1 MININKVINEIYA
14 IKEQC
19 MSNLYKKDTIVIV
32 GGFSSGNHIAPLF
45 SGLGFNCVHVCTEEN
60 ESHPLLK
67 PTFNSGN
74 YSENYVL
81 TSEDE
86 ADYFVRKMSHH
97 SVRAVIAGCEPCVE
111 FADKLSEKFDTP
123 RNDFSLSQA
132 RRSKFLMHETLHKN
146 GLKSARQI
154 LTSSV
159 DEIINFYKMIEGQI
173 VLKPEA
179 SSNTDGVF
187 YCNSEHQIPEIV
199 EKIIGVRN
207 YLGIVNSKVLVQ
219 EYLSGK
225 QYLVNTISSNGYHY
239 VCDTWCETRYNDEAP
254 SNDSH
259 ADFVTM
265 NSDLYQ
271 ELADYTKEILNA
283 LGIRYGAAHLELRMT
298 DEGPCLVEVA
308 ARMSG
313 NVDFS
318 ALYDVNSLTQLSLLP
333 DALLDT
339 ESFIKR
345 INSVNSG
352 KKFARKVYLS
362 SSFEG
367 YVSNDPNLELF
378 LDIDSVRSVFFR
390 IGNGNYLYKTDRSQ
404 GKARPGYLYMVSDSQ
419 EKIEFDYD
427 LVRHNEVLLYKMM
440 LQTS

>member
-1 MININKVINEIYA
+1 MINLF
-14 IKEQC
+14 Q
-19 MSNLYKKDTIVIV
+19 KDTIVVV

-60 ESHPLLK
+60 KEHPLLK
-67 PTFNSGN
+67 PTFNPSN
-74 YSENYVL
+74 YSENHVL
-81 TSEDE
+81 TSEAE
-86 ADYFVRKMSHH
+86 ADDFVRKMSQHR
-97 SVRAVIAGCEPCVE
+97 VRAVIAGCEPCVE

-132 RRSKFLMHETLHKN
+132 RRSKFRMHETLHKN

-154 LTSSV
+154 LTSDI
-159 DEIINFYKMIEGQI
+159 DEIINFYKMIGGQV

-187 YCNSEHQIPEIV
+187 YCNSEQQIHETV
-199 EKIIGVRN
+199 DKILGVKN

-225 QYLVNTISSNGYHY
+225 QYLVNTVSSNGYHY
-239 VCDTWCETRYNDEAP
+239 VCDAWVETRYNDEAP

-259 ADFVTM
+259 ADFVTV
-265 NSDLYQ
+265 NSDIYH
-271 ELADYTKEILNA
+271 ELADYTEKVLNA

-318 ALYDVNSLTQLSLLP
+318 VLYDLNSLTQLSLLP

-345 INSVNSG
+345 INCANSS
-352 KKFARKVYLS
+352 KKLARKVYLS
-362 SSFEG
+362 SSVEG
-367 YVSNDPNLELF
+367 HVRNDPNLELF
-378 LDIDSVRSVFFR
+378 LDIDSVRSVSFR
-390 IGNGNYLYKTDRSQ
+390 IGNGDYLYKTDRSQ
-404 GKARPGYLYMVSDSQ
+404 GKGRPGYLYMVASSQ
-419 EKIEFDYD
+419 EKIKCDYD
-427 LVRHNEVLLYKMM
+427 LVRNNEVLLYKMM
-440 LQTS
+440 LRVSEIAQE